1 MRKLALLVA
10 TGLMLTGGN
19 FASAA
24 PVTPASADPWL
35 SRGEPL
41 VTSVAQKNGKKAKK
55 SKPSSGNMGDMKGM
69 PPGHKM

>member
-24 PVTPASADPWL
+24 PATPASADPWL

-41 VTSVAQKNGKKAKK
+41 VTSVAQKKGKKAKK
-55 SKPSSGNMGDMKGM
+55 SKASSGSDMKGM

>member
-1 MRKLALLVA
+1 MRKLTLLVA
-10 TGLMLTGGN
+10 TGLMLAGGN

-24 PVTPASADPWL
+24 PAAPASADQWL

-41 VTSVAQKNGKKAKK
+41 VISVAQKKAKKAKK
-55 SKPSSGNMGDMKGM
+55 SKPSSGSDMKGM